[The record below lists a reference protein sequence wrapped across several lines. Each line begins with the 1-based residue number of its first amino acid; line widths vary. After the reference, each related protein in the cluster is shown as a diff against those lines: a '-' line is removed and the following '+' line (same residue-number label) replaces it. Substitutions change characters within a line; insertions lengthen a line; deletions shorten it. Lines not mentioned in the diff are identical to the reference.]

1 MNQIEQEKIA
11 KELFDRIYQMFIK
24 RGTAQQK
31 EAMHFVKMYLN
42 DLVRDL
48 VEKQEMAVKTET
60 LTNYQLQKIG
70 ELIDEYNSDSR
81 LSTEVTSTILWKIV
95 CNVTQG

>member
-42 DLVRDL
+42 DLIRDL
-48 VEKQEMAVKTET
+48 VDKKEMTVKTDT
-60 LTNYQLQKIG
+60 LTNDQLQEIG
-70 ELIDEYNSDSR
+70 KLINEYNSDSR
-81 LSTEVTSTILWKIV
+81 LSAEVTSTILWKIV
-95 CNVTQG
+95 CNATQG